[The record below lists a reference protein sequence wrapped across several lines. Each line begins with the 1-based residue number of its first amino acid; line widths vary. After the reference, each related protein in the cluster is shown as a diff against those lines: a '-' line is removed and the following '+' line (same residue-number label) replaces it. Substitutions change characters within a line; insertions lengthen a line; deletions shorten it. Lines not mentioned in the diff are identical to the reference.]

1 MSEDEDEIINSKK
14 YDESLKVIL
23 LGEVFTGKTSLINV
37 FIKKKFKEDVQ
48 STITP
53 SYLNKI
59 VKIGKK
65 SYLLNIWD
73 TAGQEQYRSM
83 NKIFIT
89 SSDIVI
95 FTYDIT
101 RKKTLVELSFWLNSV
116 EECLGKDAAIY
127 AVLGNKLDLFDK
139 IKELKAKDTK
149 NEIELVTSDDGKEFA
164 DNIGAFFLETSAKES
179 APGFEELIHKL
190 VEQYNKKRN
199 PTKKKKKFSL
209 KNDESTSDT
218 EHKSKCCGD

>member
-1 MSEDEDEIINSKK
+1 MIIVKIQIQK
-14 YDESLKVIL
+14 QIMKVIL
-23 LGEVFTGKTSLINV
+23 MKK
-37 FIKKKFKEDVQ
+37 IKK
-48 STITP
+48 SI
-53 SYLNKI
+53 I
-59 VKIGKK
+59 
-65 SYLLNIWD
+65 
-73 TAGQEQYRSM
+73 
-83 NKIFIT
+83 
-89 SSDIVI
+89 
-95 FTYDIT
+95 
-101 RKKTLVELSFWLNSV
+101 
-116 EECLGKDAAIY
+116 
-127 AVLGNKLDLFDK
+127 K

-190 VEQYNKKRN
+190 VEQYNRKRN